1 VAGLPDEANLGRF
14 VSQGTLLDP
23 TGVEVREALQ
33 LGTNQGGLDELLFPP
48 NPESQIELNGV
59 FGANPPF

>member
-1 VAGLPDEANLGRF
+1 LN
-14 VSQGTLLDP
+14 P

-33 LGTNQGGLDELLFPP
+33 LGANQGGLDELLIP

-59 FGANPPF
+59 FGVNPPF